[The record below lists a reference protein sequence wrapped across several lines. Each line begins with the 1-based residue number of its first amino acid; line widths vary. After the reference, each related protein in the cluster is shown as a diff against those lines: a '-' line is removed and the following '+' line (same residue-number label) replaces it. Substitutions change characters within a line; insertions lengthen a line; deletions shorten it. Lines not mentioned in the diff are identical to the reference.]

1 MARLII
7 QLGRSRIILSFIV
20 VMGLVF
26 GYLSHSSIDEPTIDT
41 GAEAVASKEEL
52 ESLKNF
58 SIDFSILSNPTYKA
72 LEIFGENP
80 VDPDFTGER
89 VNPFAPL

>member
-7 QLGRSRIILSFIV
+7 QLGRSRTILSFIIG
-20 VMGLVF
+20 MGLVL
-26 GYLSHSSIDEPTIDT
+26 GYLSYSQTDEPVVET
-41 GAEAVASKEEL
+41 GNEVIVSKEEL

-58 SIDFSILSNPTYKA
+58 SIDFSILSNETYKT

-80 VDPDFTGER
+80 VDPGITGER